1 MTKEL
6 QMCSKIV
13 TKKKKKKNLMRDLKG
28 YMKAKHNRHSNMVI
42 KAAES

>member
-6 QMCSKIV
+6 LMCSKIV
-13 TKKKKKKNLMRDLKG
+13 TKKKKKLMRDLKG
-28 YMKAKHNRHSNMVI
+28 YTKAEHNRHSNMVI

>member
-6 QMCSKIV
+6 LMCSKIV
-13 TKKKKKKNLMRDLKG
+13 TKKKKKKLMRDLKG
-28 YMKAKHNRHSNMVI
+28 YTKAEHNRHSNMVI